1 MHSNLAKSLEQ
12 YETQP
17 MRKQVR
23 KVRHRRLSITKGEK
37 FIFLLF
43 CFVICFFSIHMIHNQ
58 ATLYEINTII
68 QNVEREIDEHH
79 RKIEDLE
86 ARVNELS
93 RYDRLMEEAEKQELS
108 MNPDKVRVVQGNE

>member
-1 MHSNLAKSLEQ
+1 
-12 YETQP
+12 
-17 MRKQVR
+17 
-23 KVRHRRLSITKGEK
+23 
-37 FIFLLF
+37 
-43 CFVICFFSIHMIHNQ
+43 MIHNQ
-58 ATLYEINTII
+58 ATLYEINTTI